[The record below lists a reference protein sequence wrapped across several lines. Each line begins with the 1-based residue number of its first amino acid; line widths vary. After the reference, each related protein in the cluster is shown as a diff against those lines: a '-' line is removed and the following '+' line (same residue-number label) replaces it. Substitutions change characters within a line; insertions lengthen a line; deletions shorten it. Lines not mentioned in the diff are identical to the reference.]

1 MQSREPGPTA
11 WWVMVLS
18 SLAIGLIAGVGAV
31 LFRAMIGGLHNLLF
45 LGQLS
50 FDYDANVHTPASPWG
65 TWIIVVP
72 VLGAIGVAF
81 LVKTF
86 APEAKGHGVPE
97 VMDAIYHHDGKIRA
111 VVAAVK
117 SVASALSIGSGG
129 SVGREGPI
137 IQIGAAFGSTVGA
150 IIAMPARQR
159 AVLIAAGAGG
169 GIAATFNT
177 PIGGMVFA
185 IELMLPF
192 VSPMSLL
199 CVAASCVT
207 ATLLGRSFFG
217 FLPAFNVPTLASVE
231 GPGLP
236 LSVFPCFVLFGLFM
250 GVVAWATTRA
260 IYWFED
266 LFDAMPG
273 NYCTRHM
280 FGMALVGSIFYGFMV
295 LSTPWFGQ
303 PNHYYVQ
310 GVGYATILDI
320 LRGEQDAIGFLL
332 LLASAKLLVTCL
344 TLGSGASGGVFSPSM
359 FIGAALGAAFGAAL
373 NRLFPSIAV
382 TPVHF
387 AYAGMAA
394 MIGGT
399 TGALVTAVI
408 MTFEMTRD
416 YATILPVILTV
427 AIACA
432 VRQWLS
438 PSTIYTLKLLRRGH
452 VVPQGLQAWMGELR
466 STDVLSRDF
475 LLLPEAEAAVG
486 GAVREALRKG
496 QVVLLMR
503 DHEVCGA
510 IDVASHLDSV
520 DRGLPPSRTAHVLV
534 EPGHRFHE
542 VLRAMDAAQAR
553 IAIVTGLSASTGKR
567 EVLGVVTERQIAGVA
582 CATAKLTG

>member
-1 MQSREPGPTA
+1 MQSRELGPIP

-18 SLAIGLIAGVGAV
+18 ALAIGLIAGFGAV

-50 FDYDANVHTPASPWG
+50 FDYDANIHTPASPWG
-65 TWIIVVP
+65 PWIVLVP
-72 VLGAIGVAF
+72 VIGALGVAF

-97 VMDAIYHHDGKIRA
+97 VMDAIYYHGGKIRA

-137 IQIGAAFGSTVGA
+137 IQIGAAFGSTVGE

-159 AVLIAAGAGG
+159 AILIAAGAGG

-177 PIGGMVFA
+177 PIGGIVFA

-192 VSPMSLL
+192 ASPMSLL
-199 CVAASCVT
+199 CVVVSCVT
-207 ATLLGRSFFG
+207 ATCIGRTFFG
-217 FLPAFNVPTLASVE
+217 VLPAFNVPALAVVE

-236 LSVFPCFVLFGLFM
+236 LAVFPSFALFALLM
-250 GVVAWATTRA
+250 GVIAWVTTRA

-273 NYCTRHM
+273 NYYTRHV
-280 FGMALVGSIFYGFMV
+280 FGMVLVGSIIYGFMT
-295 LSTPWFGQ
+295 LSSPWFGQ

-310 GVGYATILDI
+310 GVGYATIMDI
-320 LRGEQDAIGFLL
+320 LRSEQSAVGFLL
-332 LLASAKLLVTCL
+332 LLAFAKLLVTCL

-359 FIGAALGAAFGAAL
+359 FVGAALGAAFGAAL
-373 NRLFPSIAV
+373 NRLFPSLAV

-387 AYAGMAA
+387 AFAGMAA

-399 TGALVTAVI
+399 TGALVTAVV

-416 YATILPVILTV
+416 YTTILPVILTV
-427 AIACA
+427 AIANA

-466 STDVLSRDF
+466 SKDVLSPDF
-475 LLLPEAEAAVG
+475 LILAEEEAAVD
-486 GAVREALRKG
+486 GAVRHALVKG
-496 QVVLLMR
+496 QVVLLTR
-503 DHEVCGA
+503 NHEVCGV
-510 IDVASHLDSV
+510 IDVASQLDSL
-520 DRGLPPSRTAHVLV
+520 DRGLPPSRAAHVLV

-542 VLRAMDAAQAR
+542 VLRAMDTARAR
-553 IAIVTGLSASTGKR
+553 IAIVTQLSATTGKQ
-567 EVLGVVTERQIAGVA
+567 EVLGVVTEREIAKA
-582 CATAKLTG
+582 ASAAAKLAG

>member
-1 MQSREPGPTA
+1 
-11 WWVMVLS
+11 MVLS
-18 SLAIGLIAGVGAV
+18 SLAVGLIAGFGAV
-31 LFRAMIGGLHNLLF
+31 VFRAMIGGLHNLLF

-50 FDYDANVHTPASPWG
+50 FDYDANLHTPASPWG
-65 TWIIVVP
+65 AWIIVVP
-72 VLGAIGVAF
+72 VIGAIGVAF

-97 VMDAIYHHDGKIRA
+97 VMDAIHYHDGKIRT

-137 IQIGAAFGSTVGA
+137 IQIGAAFGSSVGD

-159 AVLIAAGAGG
+159 AILIAAGAGG

-177 PIGGMVFA
+177 PIGGIVFA

-192 VSPMSLL
+192 ASPMSLL
-199 CVAASCVT
+199 CVTASCVT
-207 ATLLGRSFFG
+207 ATLIGRHFFG
-217 FLPAFNVPTLASVE
+217 VLPAFDVPAMAAVE
-231 GPGLP
+231 GVGLSY
-236 LSVFPCFVLFGLFM
+236 SVYPWFVLFALLM
-250 GVVAWATTRA
+250 GVTAFVVTRA

-273 NYCTRHM
+273 NYYTRHI
-280 FGMALVGSIFYGFMV
+280 FGMTLVGTILYGFIT
-295 LSTPWFGQ
+295 LAEPWFGQ

-320 LRGEQDAIGFLL
+320 LRGDQSAIGFLVV
-332 LLASAKLLVTCL
+332 LAFAKLLVTCL
-344 TLGSGASGGVFSPSM
+344 TLGSGASGGVFSPSL
-359 FIGAALGAAFGAAL
+359 FIGAAEGAAFGAGVNL
-373 NRLFPSIAV
+373 LFPAIPV

-399 TGALVTAVI
+399 TGALVTGIV
-408 MTFEMTRD
+408 MVFEMTRD
-416 YATILPVILTV
+416 YTTILPVILTV
-427 AIACA
+427 AIAGA
-432 VRQWLS
+432 VRHWLS

-466 STDVLSRDF
+466 SSDVLSREF
-475 LLLPEAEAAVG
+475 QLLSEAEAADG
-486 GAVREALRKG
+486 AAVRQALLKG
-496 QVVLLMR
+496 QVVVLMR
-503 DHEVCGA
+503 DHEVCGV
-510 IDVASHLDSV
+510 IDVVSHLDSLE
-520 DRGLPPSRTAHVLV
+520 RNPAPAPSAHVAV
-534 EPGHRFHE
+534 GPDDRFHE

-553 IAIVTGLSASTGKR
+553 VALVTRRVAATGKQ
-567 EVLGVVTERQIAGVA
+567 EVIGVVTAHQIAKVA
-582 CATAKLTG
+582 CASAKLA